1 MELLFEEA
9 TLFKRYIEGIA
20 VLVDEAEFII
30 DEAGLSLKATD
41 PSQISLIDF
50 ILPKTAFKTF
60 EVKDQI
66 KIGVDLNYLNQ
77 IISRAK
83 PSDSLGLTVSTDNSK
98 LNLSFIGSSK
108 RTFSIPLLDLSS
120 AELPLPKIDF
130 DSEIVI
136 NSSALQDSFKD
147 ALLISTHITLSIEKD
162 SFIVKAN
169 SSKGNLE
176 NVYANDAES
185 IVSFKATNETT
196 AMFPLDYLLS
206 VTKAASTSTKVKL
219 KLKTNAPIEISY
231 EIGEGKFKYFL
242 APRIESD

>member
-60 EVKDQI
+60 EVKDKI

-77 IISRAK
+77 VISRAK
-83 PSDSLGLTVSTDNSK
+83 SSDSLGLTVSTDNSK

-176 NVYANDAES
+176 NVYANDAE
-185 IVSFKATNETT
+185 
-196 AMFPLDYLLS
+196 
-206 VTKAASTSTKVKL
+206 
-219 KLKTNAPIEISY
+219 
-231 EIGEGKFKYFL
+231 
-242 APRIESD
+242 